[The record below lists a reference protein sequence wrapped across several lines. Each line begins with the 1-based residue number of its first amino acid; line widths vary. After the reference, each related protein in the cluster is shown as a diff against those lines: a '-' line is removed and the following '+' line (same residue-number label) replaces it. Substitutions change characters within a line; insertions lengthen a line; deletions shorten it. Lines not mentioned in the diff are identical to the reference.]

1 MQPVGEV
8 RTWVVVPAFREGP
21 AIRQTLAGL
30 VPRFGNVLVVDDGSD
45 DDTASQALG
54 AGATV
59 IRHPLNLGQGAAI
72 QTGISFALA
81 QGAEVIATFDADG
94 QHDAD
99 DLVRMH
105 HELVQSGCD
114 MVIGSRFLGHADG
127 VSSVR
132 RLVLK
137 LAVLFTNL
145 TTGVHMSDAHNG
157 LRIMRADAARRI
169 NICHDGMAHA
179 SELVSQI
186 AKLGLRVKEAPVTI
200 TYSQYSVGKG
210 QKLTNSFR
218 ILADLVSG
226 WLLR

>member
-1 MQPVGEV
+1 M
-8 RTWVVVPAFREGP
+8 
-21 AIRQTLAGL
+21 
-30 VPRFGNVLVVDDGSD
+30 
-45 DDTASQALG
+45 
-54 AGATV
+54 
-59 IRHPLNLGQGAAI
+59 
-72 QTGISFALA
+72 
-81 QGAEVIATFDADG
+81 
-94 QHDAD
+94 
-99 DLVRMH
+99 
-105 HELVQSGCD
+105 
-114 MVIGSRFLGHADG
+114 
-127 VSSVR
+127 SSVR